1 MRVHIQNTASA
12 NFQVTQAQWD
22 AACAR
27 AGESGH
33 VVTIASTAEEG
44 RAALRDA
51 ELLISATSMV
61 RALFPTEAPA
71 LRTVFCTSA
80 GLDRLVP
87 VEDWLPD
94 GVALLTNRGAHAAKA
109 GEYGL
114 MALLMLANH
123 MPRLLTAQRDGKW
136 DALHGSTLAGRR
148 LVVVGLGALGGTTAG
163 YARGH
168 HMEVIGVRTSAT
180 PHDACD
186 RVVTIDALDAELPG
200 ADMVFL
206 ATPLTPATR
215 NLLDARRISLLA
227 PQAGVVN
234 VGRGGLLDQ
243 DALCDAL
250 DGGRLAGAVLDVFTP
265 EPVPAGHRLWTTRNL
280 IMTPH
285 VSADDPNTYN
295 DLSLDILFRNLAAA
309 RKGDSMPNRF
319 DPARG
324 W

>member
-33 VVTIASTAEEG
+33 VVTIASTPEEG
-44 RAALRDA
+44 RAALREA

-168 HMEVIGVRTSAT
+168 HMEVVGVRTSAT

-215 NLLDARRISLLA
+215 NLLDARRIGLLA
-227 PQAGVVN
+227 
-234 VGRGGLLDQ
+234 
-243 DALCDAL
+243 
-250 DGGRLAGAVLDVFTP
+250 
-265 EPVPAGHRLWTTRNL
+265 PVPAGHRLWTTRNL

-309 RKGDSMPNRF
+309 RKGDAMPNRF